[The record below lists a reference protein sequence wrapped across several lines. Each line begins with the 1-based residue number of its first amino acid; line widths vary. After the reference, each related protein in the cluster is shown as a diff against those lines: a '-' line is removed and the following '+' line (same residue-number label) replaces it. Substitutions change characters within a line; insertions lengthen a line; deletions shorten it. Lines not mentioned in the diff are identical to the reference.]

1 MVSDK
6 ILKQIMVKY
15 AIAGISTLAGYALI
29 WYSAGFLLAL
39 GVFLI
44 HMSINFER
52 NADTIKA
59 ALKL

>member
-6 ILKQIMVKY
+6 ILKKLMVKY
-15 AIAGISTLAGYALI
+15 AISGISAVAGYALI
-29 WYSAGFLLAL
+29 WYSVGFLLAL
-39 GVFLI
+39 GVFFI